1 MDRID
6 LRAYAKINLTLDV
19 VGKRADGYHLV
30 QMIMQQIDLYDD
42 ISLVRSDNGISLQS
56 DSAYVPENP
65 QNLAWRAVALMQ
77 KELGLK
83 DGVHINIRK
92 QIPVAAGLAGGSTD
106 AAAVIHGYAQLCGAS
121 LTLEEKM
128 KLGLKL
134 GADVPFCLMGG
145 AALAEGIG
153 EVLTPVT
160 GLKDSWLVVCKPNFG
175 VSTKEIYTA
184 LDWER
189 ISVHPD
195 TESMLKALDKGSVH
209 GICPLLGNV
218 LEPVTC
224 ARYPEVKALKDK
236 LLQYGADGA
245 LMSGSGPTV
254 FGIFKSAEKARS
266 ACVNLK
272 RFYRQT
278 YAVKTINNQGEK
290 Q

>member
-56 DSAYVPENP
+56 DSAYVPETP
-65 QNLAWRAVALMQ
+65 QNLAWKAVALMQ

-83 DGVHINIRK
+83 AGVHINIRK

-106 AAAVIHGYAQLCGAS
+106 AAAVIHGYARLCGVS

-128 KLGLKL
+128 MLGLKL
-134 GADVPFCLMGG
+134 GADVPFCLVGG

-160 GLKDSWLVVCKPNFG
+160 GLKDCWLVVCKPNFG

-189 ISVHPD
+189 ISAHPD
-195 TESMLKALDKGSVH
+195 TEGMLKALEKGTVH
-209 GICPLLGNV
+209 GVCPLLGNV

-224 ARYPEVKALKDK
+224 TRYPEVKALKDK
-236 LLQYGADGA
+236 MLQYGADGA